1 MPECLIFLDKIN
13 PLHDMKGFIQFK
25 VELYLC
31 PPLFNITASQRPQDD
46 RWVAKRRAF
55 DNESGATT
63 MLLRHLKQA
72 HALQ

>member
-31 PPLFNITASQRPQDD
+31 SISQPVRGH
-46 RWVAKRRAF
+46 KMT
-55 DNESGATT
+55 GG
-63 MLLRHLKQA
+63 
-72 HALQ
+72 